1 MSNLIVSLTSYG
13 ERINSVH
20 HVVESLKNQTC
31 RVDKIILWLDE
42 TELSHTQLPKELLNL
57 EDELFEVQFCPNYKS
72 YKKLVPTLLAYPNT
86 NVITFDDDI
95 VIPLGTIEALV
106 EAHIRHPGT
115 IIATRGRLM
124 SANSEGEF
132 DSYDTWSLI
141 NNSSEVFANY
151 CILPVGYGGVFYP
164 SGSLSSEVCNV
175 AEFTA
180 RADNAD
186 DIWFKC
192 MSLLNHTPTLILPRD
207 VSKNYKVIEDSQET
221 ALYLTVNTQD
231 RNRDCLYAVA
241 ECYPALREL
250 FSIPTFNQVSIS
262 SELLKELLAKPDL
275 FENKESGASFFRDSA
290 IKVEK
295 VNMHLA
301 LQLMKLARKYRPRGP
316 LIIKKIKEYQAKIK
330 NS

>member
-1 MSNLIVSLTSYG
+1 MSNLVVSLTSYG
-13 ERINSVH
+13 DRINSVH
-20 HVVESLKNQTC
+20 HVVESLKNQSC
-31 RVDKIILWLDE
+31 GVDKVILWLDE
-42 TELSHTQLPKELLNL
+42 TELSRAELPNELLNL

-72 YKKLVPTLLAYPNT
+72 YKKLVPTLLAYPQANI
-86 NVITFDDDI
+86 ITFDDDI
-95 VIPLGTIEALV
+95 VIPHGTVEAFV
-106 EAHIRHPGT
+106 EAHMRHPNT

-124 SANSEGEF
+124 SANSEGELE
-132 DSYDTWSLI
+132 SYDTWSLI

-164 SGSLSSEVCNV
+164 SGSLSSEVINV
-175 AEFTA
+175 AEFTQH
-180 RADNAD
+180 ADNAD

-231 RNRDCLYAVA
+231 RNRECLYSIA
-241 ECYPALREL
+241 ECYPALRKL
-250 FSIPTFNQVSIS
+250 FSISAFNQVSLG

-275 FENKESGASFFRDSA
+275 FENKESGASFFRDAA
-290 IKVEK
+290 IKVERT
-295 VNMHLA
+295 NTHLA

>member
-1 MSNLIVSLTSYG
+1 MNQVIISLTSYG

-20 HVVESLKNQTC
+20 HVVESLKSQTC

-86 NVITFDDDI
+86 SVITFDDDI
-95 VIPLGTIEALV
+95 VIPLGTVEALV
-106 EAHIRHPGT
+106 EAHIRHPST

-132 DSYDTWSLI
+132 ESYDTWSLI
-141 NNSSEVFANY
+141 NNSSEVFANS

-175 AEFTA
+175 AEFTQH
-180 RADNAD
+180 ADNAD

-241 ECYPALREL
+241 ECYPVLRKF
-250 FSIPTFNQVSIS
+250 FSISAFNQVSIG

-290 IKVEK
+290 IKVERA
-295 VNMHLA
+295 NIHLA
-301 LQLMKLARKYRPRGP
+301 LQLMKLARKYRPKGP